1 VDEQDDQLIGRTAT
15 VTLAIS
21 TGHAG
26 EVMIGIRGGTEAF
39 TAAQGP
45 VDAVPDRYGT
55 RVVRD
60 ADQAEG
66 PLLVARAA

>member
-39 TAAQGP
+39 TAVA
-45 VDAVPDRYGT
+45 DESIAKHA
-55 RVVRD
+55 RVVVVDR
-60 ADQAEG
+60 
-66 PLLVARAA
+66 LSARTVSVTQLP